1 MVPQSLRGLGLIAL
15 AVVVLLL
22 LVFDRLWIPGDDQ
35 QKAVR
40 VYYADNISPAHQQ
53 IIDRFNDQYR
63 GKIEVVPV
71 HLPFEKF
78 STNERKE
85 LFARSLR
92 NKSDRLDIFAVDL
105 IWVSRFSR
113 WAEPLDGYI
122 DPPVRKMVLPQAL
135 ESCMFESTLVALPI
149 YIDVGLLYYR
159 QDLIRELPDGESI
172 EKRLRES
179 ITWDDF
185 IRIGRTMKQKE
196 HPFFIFTGNDY
207 EGLVCTYFELIAGQ
221 DAMFFKRPRLDFE
234 SPVARTALQMLVD
247 FVRTYGISPPEVSDF
262 DEIRSYLYLLDKDG
276 LFARGWPNFLESF
289 RNSYANQEK
298 LAQVRGTVLP
308 HFAGRDPVSIFG
320 GWNLMVSKYSTRKRE
335 AMEFLKFVQRE
346 DMQKH
351 LFEVGGYYPTSL
363 SVYTDTAYVR
373 RYPGLEFCRTLIEHG
388 FHRPA
393 LVEYT
398 KMSDIISH
406 YVHLAI
412 KGEISVDGALRN
424 MSREISTVKVSAE

>member
-1 MVPQSLRGLGLIAL
+1 MIRQGLRGLGLISL

-22 LVFDRLWIPGDDQ
+22 LIFDRLWIPGNNQ
-35 QKAVR
+35 QDVVR
-40 VYYADNISPAHQQ
+40 VYYADNISVAHQQ
-53 IIDRFNDQYR
+53 IIDRFNEQYR

-105 IWVSRFSR
+105 IWVPRFSR
-113 WAEPLDGYI
+113 WAEPLGGYI
-122 DPPVRKMVLPQAL
+122 QPTERGLILKQAL

-159 QDLIRELPDGESI
+159 QDLVRQLPGGASL
-172 EKRLRES
+172 EKQLQSS
-179 ITWDDF
+179 ITWDEF
-185 IRIGRTMKQKE
+185 IRVGRTMNQKD
-196 HPFFIFTGNDY
+196 HPFYVFTGNDY

-221 DAMFFKRPRLDFE
+221 DPTFFRRAKLDFE
-234 SPVARTALQMLVD
+234 SPIARVALRMLVD
-247 FVRTYGISPPEVSDF
+247 FVRTYRISPAEVSDF
-262 DEIRSYLYLLDKDG
+262 DEIRSYRYLLDKDG
-276 LFARGWPNFLESF
+276 ICARGWPNFLESF
-289 RNSYANQEK
+289 RDSYVNKEK
-298 LAQVRGTVLP
+298 LTQVRGTQLP
-308 HFAGRDPVSIFG
+308 HFAGRDPVSVFG

-335 AMEFLKFVQRE
+335 ALEFIKFVQRE
-346 DMQKH
+346 DMQKL
-351 LFEVGGYYPTSL
+351 LFEVGGYFPTNL
-363 SVYTDTAYVR
+363 NVYADTAYVR
-373 RYPGLEFCRTLIEHG
+373 RHPDLQFCRTLIEHG
-388 FHRPA
+388 FHRPV

-412 KGEISVDGALRN
+412 KGEVTVDEALHN
-424 MSREISTVKVSAE
+424 ISREITTIKISVE

>member
-1 MVPQSLRGLGLIAL
+1 MIRKSLRGLGLIAL

-22 LVFDRLWIPGDDQ
+22 LLFDRLWIPGSEKQDV
-35 QKAVR
+35 VR

-53 IIDRFNDQYR
+53 IIDRFNEQYR

-105 IWVSRFSR
+105 IWVPRFSR
-113 WAEPLDGYI
+113 WAEPLDADVPAPTRNAI
-122 DPPVRKMVLPQAL
+122 LKQAL
-135 ESCMFESTLVALPI
+135 ESCIYESTLVALPM

-159 QDLIRELPDGESI
+159 QDLVRQLPGGESL
-172 EKRLRES
+172 EKQLCSS

-185 IRIGRTMKQKE
+185 IRAGQSIKHKE
-196 HPFFIFTGNDY
+196 HPFYIFTGNDY

-221 DAMFFKRPRLDFE
+221 DENFFKRPKLDFE
-234 SPVARTALQMLVD
+234 SPVAHTALRMLVD
-247 FVRTYGISPPEVSDF
+247 FVRTYGISPAEVAEF
-262 DEIRSYLYLLDKDG
+262 DEIRSYRYLLDNNG
-276 LFARGWPNFLESF
+276 IFARGWPNFLESF
-289 RNSYANQEK
+289 RDSYVNKEK
-298 LAQVRGTVLP
+298 LTQVKGTLLP
-308 HFAGRDPVSIFG
+308 HFAGRSPVSVFG
-320 GWNLMVSKYSTRKRE
+320 GWNLMVSKYSTRKKE
-335 AMEFLKFVQRE
+335 AQEFIKFVQRE
-346 DMQKH
+346 DMQKL
-351 LFEVGGYYPTSL
+351 LFEVGGYFPTNL
-363 SVYTDTAYVR
+363 NVYTDTAYVHR
-373 RYPGLEFCRTLIEHG
+373 HPDLEFCRSLIEHG

-393 LVEYT
+393 MVEYT

-412 KGEISVDGALRN
+412 KGEVTVDDALHSI
-424 MSREISTVKVSAE
+424 SREIVTIKTSAE